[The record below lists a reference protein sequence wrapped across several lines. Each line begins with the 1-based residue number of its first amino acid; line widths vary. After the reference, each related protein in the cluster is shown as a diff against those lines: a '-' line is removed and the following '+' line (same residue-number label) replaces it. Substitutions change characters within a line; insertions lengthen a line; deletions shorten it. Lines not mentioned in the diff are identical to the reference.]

1 MTNYLKKLLALA
13 IAAGAMTVLAEA
25 PVAVWCNGFD
35 QANEGYTF
43 NRNGNTVANNAI
55 TIAAPLTVDFANEH
69 NGITVLVKYG
79 SFTSASANTALM
91 TVYASE
97 DHPDAVGF
105 FAGPEKMG
113 GIWEENAWGTAQINT
128 ALPAGDGPHTAI
140 CRYQSSDGTNQGS
153 YLFFNGATTATWGS
167 AGLKSTNYKVNGF
180 TIGGTRGGTFATAA
194 GMTIYGIAVFEGAL
208 NPADLADYEFPEPPP
223 EPDSSTPVFLAN
235 MYNASASAVAGWTN
249 NTQNDASSQIPKTA
263 EWGSDSITSDAGVS
277 FRATGGGNFFNTY
290 TPVSTDFSSNGTY
303 IDIFGV
309 AHPTIAEEVATSL
322 ALPEGTV
329 FDATVYKTG
338 IANGGVS
345 DHTATLSGLDTSKL
359 YVVYVGLGLNKESQT
374 QGFKIEES
382 GYGSADAIEYVVSE
396 TGGNTTAAS
405 QYQTFNPGTV
415 INPSANGVMIVRLSD
430 ITSKSDGTIV
440 FNLASDRASLNFV
453 AVAEVTRNTPT
464 TLQATLAAAQTWA
477 ELTWESGGKTYDWI
491 NGDTAEITVTDEA
504 TLTLDPSVDVKAIKF
519 TGSSPLTL
527 TTADGEKPSDDFLA
541 KLKLSDYTGRITYG
555 WNSFPTVIAINF
567 NAAGNYR
574 LGDDEN
580 ANILGM
586 NIFGSTWAQFT
597 AATQA
602 TAQTVDAID
611 TATEGQVGSANVT
624 WRSNNTYQ
632 YADVTDKVIRGY
644 LDDGGDHAS
653 VTITGIPFTAYD
665 LIVVCAT
672 DEEGRQFNPVTVN
685 EKNYRWNADNG
696 TTESTT
702 ATGTAGTW
710 GQSRGAYV
718 EYGRNAIKINSLT
731 ASTLSI
737 VGGAHAN
744 GARGGIAA
752 VILVQSKMTFPEI
765 TDDLTMS
772 ELNALI
778 GSRDEAI
785 VRVLADATI
794 TQDGTS
800 LACRQITLRAEETKT
815 LSFALTADQLTAV
828 AALSGEATYDVVNSI
843 FGFTPTFEKVKVA
856 LTNVPADRKFLTLG
870 GQPTIVVPAAEA
882 IFTPANDDD
891 WAGATLP
898 FYAKKVAATE
908 NMSFAGRTDYLQN
921 YEGRESTVAVVTAA
935 PANTLLYGLSAFGG
949 GAGLGAITR
958 DIYLKVTGGT
968 PAVISGG
975 EDANWSSPKTIPT
988 GNVLVNISGD
998 TVVDYVYG
1006 AGLGGGS
1013 GGMLAT
1019 INGSVGI
1026 VVDGNAQVKG
1036 TIAAGWQ
1043 SRHAAIPKVTGNT
1056 SVLIKN
1062 VQTHENAATYTAG
1075 SLDCVQG
1082 WILGGGIFKVNG
1094 GRCLIE
1100 GNSSVTID
1108 LENTATGAFAKKIAG
1123 GGHNEGGGDGENT
1136 SGNSSVTIN
1145 APNTVTFAQAI
1156 IGGGHS
1162 TGNNQ
1167 AKTGGNSSV
1176 TLNGGTY
1183 TGTITA
1189 AGDNGDQTLV
1199 TGTATINA
1207 MAGDFSAATFVAGS
1221 ASGAKT
1227 LNISGGT
1234 IVFKRDLATGFD
1246 VINFSGNFAY
1256 SFPDGT
1262 GALTPIALGST
1273 ALSVDEQTTGQVTRT
1288 GDLQVGEMVVK
1299 NATVIFDC
1307 DACTVSYT
1315 VSQEDTL
1322 RRRADFEGMTDAD
1335 RLWTARGSWLDADN
1349 NPVDWPMQG
1358 AKIVQ
1363 IDANEVSS
1371 IIVDARISAE
1381 MINLTNTATQEEEPS
1396 FKFLTLESLN
1406 EVALPKEDPAYVIL
1420 GKLTATGFG
1429 GELYLQ
1435 SRIRETIALGVNTHV
1450 CFVAGEAEEETTA
1463 YPYQFSGLENPICK
1477 VGPGAFVVPS
1487 SMYTYDFNVKGGS
1500 LIYDI
1505 AEGSEEI
1512 VSGNLKKE
1520 TPADPETHLLIK
1532 RGAGTMAYTRKDLVN
1547 FLDGVEVRAG
1557 TFKLANPSGDY
1568 SFWDTTTP
1576 AGVTVQN
1583 GATLEMNG
1591 KGGFAA
1597 NVTLEGGAT
1606 LANSAGE
1613 IATHI
1618 ASLRSITLL
1627 GDATIKATERFGLLA
1642 NGYGATT
1649 LNLGGHTLT
1658 KIGAGAF
1665 HLCATSGA
1673 DTGTIDVQAGSLHVV
1688 QNAASLPNVD
1698 VSLGAAATFDIG
1710 ADTTI
1715 GGLTLG
1721 PTYTFSGSSTLTIA
1735 KTLTYAGPEDSV
1747 FTWYAA
1753 HLGEGAT
1760 FVFPSTP
1767 FTMKF
1772 PTIPTTSITL
1782 PSVAKVEL
1790 SVPNLS
1796 VGYVYPI
1803 AGVAKENVSV
1813 KVNGAVS
1820 TAAKVEV
1827 DATSIKILPPLSRQN
1842 PVTGET
1848 VGFSNVFRG
1857 TEDANWATSGNWYTG
1872 TDGAWVQWSGTAPML
1887 PNTADGGYNPALI
1900 AGDMISEASR
1910 KEITLATM
1918 EGWNPCLGLYNG
1930 VTVTVATLNKIQ
1942 RNAPSYFMVDATSK
1956 LTIAAPSNSKADSMD
1971 LYVAAENGITWSRV
1985 FSAGNALNY
1994 YLTGAGS
2001 VNYTAGVTGGT
2012 HTIKRFDL
2020 TIGDPNGEG
2029 LQRGIVSRKLV
2040 SFGAASSR
2048 TFTIAADAVV
2058 GIFDSDR
2065 HPLVVAAK
2073 SPVDALSGHE
2083 ALGTY
2088 YTVQA
2093 ADGVYV
2099 KYIGYTTNPEQ
2110 PTQTIIDQDTTLS
2123 AFFTAHPSVTG
2134 EILVVGKATSENA
2147 FTVTVDCAIPEGV
2160 TFSVSGHANFA
2171 VGGSVTAIPVAPLT
2185 LESGA
2190 SLGIAAPFDAAYT
2203 IAANRTVRIVE
2214 NLTLT
2219 APISMPA
2226 STLTA
2231 VLEVAPGKTL
2241 TLASGANLGGG
2252 YGLMRI
2258 YGTLDLGGTIQE
2270 FRTLST
2276 EGVFHLYAGAE
2287 IKNGT
2292 LRQMGGHTPTLYFK
2306 NVEGATSTLV
2316 TLNCA
2321 WSDNGYGADNTF
2333 SVEPGVGIK
2342 YLNSTG
2348 AGRKTITGSAIGN
2361 LEVNGGV
2368 TITANSILN
2377 GEIKTGTGGSITLAG
2392 DNAFGEQA
2400 NLFLPAT
2407 INAGSTTQTFNAT
2420 MTVESGSGT
2429 VPAFIT
2435 DSSIIKKMGA
2445 GELVI
2450 GDKRPVMN
2458 VVEGSV
2464 KITASF
2470 AEITAGELVLRV
2482 TPDAAPVAGTQVTIV
2497 DGTGSEIGIRGE
2509 PVVDSVAHTVTITLA
2524 TASISE
2530 SQTMSEIT
2538 SRFPDG
2544 GVIAINGSSACDDS
2558 VTITLDTAIPE
2569 NDSFTVSGHVT
2580 FAVSGS
2586 VGQIPLSKITLNENA
2601 CLVLNAPI
2609 AETAVTIEANRTIQ
2623 TRADQTITLTNNGTF
2638 VVKTGATATVTASAA
2653 QAIKGVVTIEKGA
2666 TFVNQSGDAI
2676 SYGTPGTTV
2685 NVYGTLAMGATRWTV
2700 GGQSQINLYGSA
2712 HVTGAGS
2719 GDNESVGVFDI
2730 FRSGNTI
2737 SVFNVTGEDPAA
2749 ATIDGAIRV
2758 RRIDGNIWIQA
2769 GATLALPGGLKTA
2782 DVANA
2787 KVTRQGEGQLTGL
2800 IPLVD
2805 PNNRRLTLDY
2815 GTQQKN
2821 LTAHFEVK
2829 SGTVKLHVTG
2839 TTNTENAIC
2848 VDDTEEEPFIK
2859 ILDNATLELDAN
2871 NLSGS
2876 LGSVLSTGRI
2886 VNHGTLVFMDG
2897 NGARFFRQPLILEGG
2912 TVKVNGGDRPVILY
2926 GGAESAAT
2934 AQIRVRRDSTATI
2947 IAGEGT
2953 NNKVLR
2959 LGNDTETA
2967 YGTPGAGVFVDEGGQ
2982 LTVSCPIE
2990 GPDTL
2995 VKWGT
3000 GTLNIGSSREAK
3012 IAVEEGRL
3020 ELVATIAEL
3029 KAGRLSILASSDAEE
3044 VDLSKYRIINAGG
3057 EEMTEVAA
3065 SREDGRYVFTW
3076 AVKMARV
3083 LTDFVDITVSETTV
3097 DYPVLVRL
3105 SEAALPGFK
3114 YDRAGSDG
3122 SKIRFY
3128 QLIDAADYDVA
3139 DSERDVS
3146 RDAELPF
3153 EIVEW
3158 NPEGESLVW
3167 VKINPAKVNAKGKFR
3182 LYWHA
3187 IGELKAAPT
3196 TPDLSK
3202 LKYALDFNG
3211 ADPATTMGSADSSN
3225 VTISGVPTIEAGAFK
3240 ANAGSIILSESGENG
3255 LATCAKGFTMAFWV
3269 NPNGMANWG
3278 DACGFQIGDMIY
3290 KFEKNDRNQFSMY
3303 TISESSP
3310 HYANDANAT
3319 PVIDFAANQ
3328 WMHLALT
3335 TNEDGTGLKIYKNGT
3350 LLRNYLPGTD
3360 KNLWG
3365 TAQGARPILKKFVVG
3380 VKDLASY
3387 SGTTWYGADG
3397 RTSSALVDEVK
3408 IYNTALTAAEIAP
3421 LAAHQPTQALT
3432 TTFGLVNRPVNDD
3445 PRDRMWVDYWTQEPA
3460 LKHYWKANELT
3471 AEIVNTAAAASALRS
3486 GRTIGSTVTT
3496 ITGAAATLPL
3506 ADLGLYLVTYAAA
3519 SEAGGP
3525 HGAAYSYFDGP
3536 RRFEVEVVE
3545 SRADPE
3551 IDPMGA
3557 TESGRV
3563 LLANDDTRAVA
3574 PVTDQEYD
3582 SALWT
3587 HDDLASTFTEAH
3599 LQTGRMHT
3607 LTSSEGR
3614 TLWRLNSVYLGNML
3628 KATDDDSLEI
3638 DPRFNTLPWS
3648 TTASSKTSMILR
3660 NLEGASIE
3668 SNIFTNGIGTIYF
3681 DAVNVATNAPGS
3693 RLALVVEVT
3702 DAALDAEP
3710 DETTWRRLE
3719 VTPIKIT
3726 GATISGQGAT
3736 LVKEAPTNR
3745 IECLNVSCS
3754 NVSTFDYYRFY
3765 APVNDKT
3772 PLRFRI
3778 YRDGWRPSEAPDREE
3793 DPDGWIAIDNIVAS
3807 YAPVVPELE
3816 PAGKYDPTRFGGAA
3830 LGVETA
3836 FAGAS
3841 YPTPNDSIRGHV
3853 YLTYGNAE
3861 DLGSVRLRYRWRYLN
3876 ARFEPALTR
3885 EGAPVWKTAFFDL
3898 ADKASGE
3905 YFTDALEL
3913 PPHAGDLEYY
3923 YDITATV
3930 PFYDYVDYA
3939 TATGVAAEPVMG
3951 YSEEPGRDK
3960 PIEIRAEKS
3969 LKPSG
3974 GTDWFVRLRE
3984 WSSETR
3990 GYRLYVKDA
3999 AKADAPVKTVEMDF
4013 VGEGTWRGLIK
4024 SNESAG
4030 FGVGTIA
4037 YRLERDVPTTPGARA
4052 EDFMITTTYHR
4063 GNLDAESTPISLALI
4078 EGSAESWST
4087 ITNNDTTGYLMFQ
4100 LDERTESLTILRADY
4115 QNFNAWHDAHSED
4128 AKFVGNSTDNGV
4140 KSGVS
4145 SKMRAYQESFK
4156 TWTDSMRT
4164 DVLWCEDFANL
4175 PTSAVLEQAFA
4186 EARTRGERGWIAEN
4200 GMWVASKYKDAD
4212 ATGKALQLEGQG
4224 LGRLT
4229 ASGYDIEPRGLE
4241 SVSYKAR
4248 LADAID
4254 FNSVAWD
4261 YASLSPSGDSYTFAT
4276 QVAMSD
4282 TFPGEAM
4289 TFDGAGMVSIF
4300 ANYLPGRSAYE
4311 FRVMRTRQGRL
4322 QMQLYKW
4329 TSPTTAPQLLHE
4341 DGANVGENYFRKEGN
4356 VGSPLYR
4363 TIYFSVSREADKS
4376 MRLQVGICKFGAAAG
4391 VNPETEFMG
4400 LTYWDKSNP
4409 LPMGAYGVAAA
4420 NCAAKFDQ
4428 PRSWNQPVVWQGAE
4442 DQRKVLNAP
4451 VVWPTESP
4459 DYAQSSLE
4467 DGRWAMDGERIAA
4480 FTDTTVAPA
4489 RWGIAVKPVE
4499 QKLFFE
4505 YLAPTVKGQP
4515 EPEWVALSTNVV
4527 SSYLTTAYEAFLY
4540 RPVHGSYRISHGGE
4554 RSAPRVDIVLD
4565 DIVLNQWGG
4574 AEFGDFDTLEYVRGN
4589 ANQGYPTNFV
4599 FTSGW
4604 VTDHKLELSAK
4615 RTLPGAPCSLRTPLM
4630 DGLEGRGLGLGVFTL
4645 GYRNADKN
4653 LILHFQIATNNVA
4666 GSVKTETSSLDTN
4679 VWTTVRSVDFSKMSA
4694 DEREEGVLSLY
4705 LGCHGVAGVA
4715 RVLVEP
4721 SLAEAAAAADDPKFG
4736 SIEIVSAFCRDEP
4749 VLDDKSW
4756 WGWNIR
4762 TFGLDNLTRWD
4773 TGSRSYLS
4781 DFATSES
4788 PEALGLS
4795 LALNNSATEDTRVET
4810 EAALY
4815 KLNAPF
4821 VQTPSFKV
4829 EGGSIGAITFRARM
4843 FALGDDD
4850 QKAEVRLYG
4859 TTSTEPDAP
4868 AEAWELLDGG
4878 HFVISNSVYTTYAY
4892 RAKGE
4897 DTKYNAFRLAVT
4909 GVTEVNPGSRGPS
4922 PEEGEMP
4929 VRVMLDEIVVSEAIF
4944 PKMGFKYVYP
4954 VRTNLESNEVSPVY
4968 LELEGRANFREQ
4980 PLLGENWTIQA
4991 EIMTKRL
4998 PDEID
5003 LTREPEVTFS
5013 WYEGRIPWGYGNWK
5027 NLAGAKTAK
5036 LARAEGEKMIYRG
5049 SFKVAS
5055 DAVVDASE
5063 ASQFAVVQYTA
5074 RITYYNKAG
5083 EPLTAELESGEWV
5096 KPYWFDP
5103 IDYNK
5108 TTFSAFTILEAISPR
5123 CAWINEVNVYDGKI
5137 NGLYHLAAT
5146 NQYVEVAF
5154 PAAQELKG
5162 WRLDYISN
5170 AVVTNTLAVF
5180 GSEGVPT
5187 EKLEPT
5193 EKDYAFMV
5201 LQSPKTRDA
5210 KTWENVTHDGVPVK
5224 IDGTWQN
5231 FDLNGGALDS
5241 EVPCALRLVRP
5252 SGIIE
5257 EAIVFEGTNKWVTG
5271 RYKDKYTIEKFVAD
5285 RNAEGLAELN
5295 HFFGVGSEIKNPL
5308 VTGLKGLSLGVVA
5321 GAGQTADEWSSEK
5334 HQTPGWVNEDQEIPD
5349 DWAIQPAGSK
5359 IVITASV
5366 ADAHIKQTF
5375 GDRVATTEA
5384 VKVTIPKG
5392 GEGTNI
5398 TYQVD
5403 AWYEVDSLKTN
5414 KLELAALKGQTG
5426 TFTITVGKGCSNSIA
5441 VVASTVAREDL
5452 RETYGLDDTNDYT
5465 PAVMDW
5471 LDKGVNYFG
5480 DAFAN
5485 PGEIKLAEYHDLNG
5499 VKLGDLSLTDMYWL
5513 DIDPTA
5519 GDWVL
5524 KGGVKNV
5531 GTKGKNFLITIKLE
5545 LSNATEG
5552 LVYAPYILR
5561 GLTPGLTSVNHAEV
5575 GGNWSSATF
5584 KVTGDLQNGNENR
5597 AKWVPLR
5604 MFYFK
5609 PDATKANRSASFDEN
5624 NEAVIEIW
5632 DPKDP
5637 NAGSQTA
5644 GWEKYPD
5651 ALIFY
5656 KWAIDERNL
5665 PITTETLKPDST
5677 F

>member
-1 MTNYLKKLLALA
+1 MTNYLKKLLTLA

-25 PVAVWCNGFD
+25 P
-35 QANEGYTF
+35 
-43 NRNGNTVANNAI
+43 
-55 TIAAPLTVDFANEH
+55 
-69 NGITVLVKYG
+69 
-79 SFTSASANTALM
+79 
-91 TVYASE
+91 
-97 DHPDAVGF
+97 
-105 FAGPEKMG
+105 
-113 GIWEENAWGTAQINT
+113 
-128 ALPAGDGPHTAI
+128 
-140 CRYQSSDGTNQGS
+140 
-153 YLFFNGATTATWGS
+153 
-167 AGLKSTNYKVNGF
+167 
-180 TIGGTRGGTFATAA
+180 
-194 GMTIYGIAVFEGAL
+194 
-208 NPADLADYEFPEPPP
+208 

-235 MYNASASAVAGWTN
+235 MRNATAPVVTGWTN

-290 TPVSTDFSSNGTY
+290 NSVSTDFSLNGNY

-329 FDATVYKTG
+329 FNATVYKTG
-338 IANGGVS
+338 IVNGAASG
-345 DHTATLSGLDTSKL
+345 HTATLSGLDPSKL
-359 YVVYVGLGLNKESQT
+359 YVVYVGLGLSKDNQP

-382 GYGSADAIEYVVSE
+382 GYGSAEAIEYVVSAA
-396 TGGNTTAAS
+396 GGNTTAAS
-405 QYQTFNPGTV
+405 RYQTFTPGTV
-415 INPSANGVMIVRLSD
+415 ISPSANGVMIVRLSD

-453 AVAEVTRNTPT
+453 AVAEVTRT
-464 TLQATLAAAQTWA
+464 TLQATLDANKTWA
-477 ELTWESGGKTYDWI
+477 ELTWESGGQEYDWV
-491 NGDTAEITVTDEA
+491 NGTTAEITVTDDA
-504 TLTLDPSVDVKAIKF
+504 TLTLDPSVNVTAIKF

-541 KLKLSDYTGRITYG
+541 KLMLSDYTGRITYG
-555 WNSFPTVIAINF
+555 WNSCPTVIAINF

-574 LGDDEN
+574 LGEDEN

-597 AATQA
+597 AAAQA
-602 TAQTVDAID
+602 TAQTVNAID

-672 DEEGRQFNPVTVN
+672 DEAGRQFNPVTVN

-765 TDDLTMS
+765 TRDLTMS

-815 LSFALTADQLTAV
+815 LSFALTADQRTAV

-843 FGFTPTFEKVKVA
+843 FGFTPTFEKVEVA

-921 YEGRESTVAVVTAA
+921 YEGLESTVAVVTAA
-935 PANTLLYGLSAFGG
+935 PANALIYGLHAFAN

-975 EDANWSSPKTIPT
+975 EDANWNSPKTIPT

-1006 AGLGGGS
+1006 AGLGGG
-1013 GGMLAT
+1013 GDPLAT
-1019 INGSVGI
+1019 INGSVG
-1026 VVDGNAQVKG
+1026 VVIEGEAQVKG
-1036 TIAAGWQ
+1036 SVAAGWQ
-1043 SRHAAIPKVTGNT
+1043 SRHASTPLVTGNT
-1056 SVLIKN
+1056 TVLVKN
-1062 VQTHENAATYTAG
+1062 IQTYGASETTSTGNHTVDKGVIVGG
-1075 SLDCVQG
+1075 SIHWG
-1082 WILGGGIFKVNG
+1082 NMGGGTVRGNSAVIVDLANDASGAFAKKIIG
-1094 GRCLIE
+1094 GSYHKNSGSNAMTVG
-1100 GNSSVTID
+1100 GNSSVTISAP
-1108 LENTATGAFAKKIAG
+1108 NSVTFAQPIVG
-1123 GGHNEGGGDGENT
+1123 GGHSEGT
-1136 SGNSSVTIN
+1136 ASPVSGNSSVTI
-1145 APNTVTFAQAI
+1145 
-1156 IGGGHS
+1156 
-1162 TGNNQ
+1162 
-1167 AKTGGNSSV
+1167 
-1176 TLNGGTY
+1176 NGGTY

-1207 MAGDFSAATFVAGS
+1207 TAGDFSEATFVAGS

-1273 ALSVDEQTTGQVTRT
+1273 ALSVDGQTTGQVTRT
-1288 GDLQVGEMVVK
+1288 GDLQVGELVVK

-1335 RLWTARGSWLDADN
+1335 RRWTAPGSWLDANN

-1363 IDANEVSS
+1363 INANEVSS

-1396 FKFLTLESLN
+1396 FKFLTLEPLN
-1406 EVALPKEDPAYVIL
+1406 EVALPKEEPAYVIL

-1435 SRIRETIALGVNTHV
+1435 SRIPETIALGANTHV

-1505 AEGSEEI
+1505 AEGGEDVI

-1532 RGAGTMAYTRKDLVN
+1532 RGAGTMAYTRQDLVN

-1557 TFKLANPSGDY
+1557 TFKLANSSGDY

-1591 KGGFAA
+1591 KRGFAA

-1613 IATHI
+1613 LATDI

-1627 GDATIKATERFGLLA
+1627 GDATIKATARFGLLA

-1649 LNLGGHTLT
+1649 LNLGGYTLT

-1665 HLCATSGA
+1665 HLCATSGT
-1673 DTGTIDVQAGSLHVV
+1673 DTGTIDVQAGTLHVV
-1688 QNAASLPNVD
+1688 HYAASLPNVD
-1698 VSLGAAATFDIG
+1698 VSLGASATFDIG

-1721 PTYTFSGSSTLTIA
+1721 PTYTFIGSSTLTIA
-1735 KTLTYAGPEDSV
+1735 KTLTYAGPADSV

-1753 HLGEGAT
+1753 NLGEGAT

-1803 AGVAKENVSV
+1803 AGVAKENVIV

-1985 FSAGNALNY
+1985 FSVGNALNY

-2029 LQRGIVSRKLV
+2029 LQRGIVSKKLV
-2040 SFGAASSR
+2040 SFGAESSR
-2048 TFTIAADAVV
+2048 PFTIATDAVV

-2110 PTQTIIDQDTTLS
+2110 PTQAIIDQDTTLS

-2147 FTVTVDCAIPEGV
+2147 FTVTVDRAIPEGV
-2160 TFSVSGHANFA
+2160 TFTVSGHANFA

-2219 APISMPA
+2219 APISMPD

-2321 WSDNGYGADNTF
+2321 WSDNGYGADNNF

-2392 DNAFGEQA
+2392 DNAFGAQA

-2458 VVEGSV
+2458 IVEGSV

-2482 TPDAAPVAGTQVTIV
+2482 TPDAAPVTGTQVTIV
-2497 DGTGSEIGIRGE
+2497 DSNGSEIGIRG
-2509 PVVDSVAHTVTITLA
+2509 VDSVAHTVTITLA

-2538 SRFPDG
+2538 SLFPDG

-2558 VTITLDTAIPE
+2558 VTITLDTAIPA
-2569 NDSFTVSGHVT
+2569 NYTFTVSGHVT

-2685 NVYGTLAMGATRWTV
+2685 KVYGTLAMGETRWTV

-2719 GDNESVGVFDI
+2719 GDNEGVGVFDI

-2737 SVFNVTGEDPAA
+2737 SIFNVTGEDPAA

-2758 RRIDGNIWIQA
+2758 RHTDGNIWIQD

-2805 PNNRRLTLDY
+2805 PTNRRLTLDY

-2839 TTNTENAIC
+2839 LTNTENAIC

-2859 ILDNATLELDAN
+2859 IFENATLELDAN

-2912 TVKVNGGDRPVILY
+2912 TVKVNGGNRPVILY

-2967 YGTPGAGVFVDEGGQ
+2967 YGTPGAGIFVDEGGQ

-2990 GPDTL
+2990 GTDPL

-3000 GTLNIGSSREAK
+3000 GTLKIGLSRPTLGKVEGVVEVEVSNEEAQAFEIRLPTTMTAYDK
-3012 IAVEEGRL
+3012 EHFHAVGESGAEVGISAVTVVDGAEEGSHVAVLTLEGNIFTATTRTSLWLPGMKGVARL
-3020 ELVATIAEL
+3020 QNDGEEPIMLIVDDPFPEGVTSVEIVGNVKIVVEQPQTSYGSAELFLSEGSVATVSGRAYPFVSARGIGELIFDPGENNTWTVSADNSGVTNAVTIASGTIKMGNFTACLGKNVASRNIYIDEGATLDINGQCGSADPALTAVLRGGTLMNTVKGAGVGDGRVNKTYPITTIRLTADSFVKTEKDFGLVGQGHSGTSMYLKGHTLTKLGTGYFDVCNTRCYTGGGTVKIEEGIWAVNTSGWTVDDATVEVGENGRLRVEGSQTGTIKNLVATGTVDNRGTL
-3029 KAGRLSILASSDAEE
+3029 KVTGTLSGTGRVETGLTLT
-3044 VDLSKYRIINAGG
+3044 NAAKLK
-3057 EEMTEVAA
+3057 V
-3065 SREDGRYVFTW
+3065 REDGSLTINGTLTSERGEGAIVLDCTAIDTALITRIPVITFTNRENVPAEDKFSGGPARWRMVRSDNGLGYKLMKPYLALVALSSGVEKTLTSFSSDFEAGQLPDAWEIHPGVDASITETAYTYEAACGYPLSESTHMRILSCADSTYDNPLICAFGQEVTGGGLYLDTMMQLTPAIDRTLTIAETATFALYACQETAGGAVKLYVRAGRYTFWTNTVEPYDYDVTPAGGLVADSWHRVTVKMIPVGRSDYGEHYGFVVYLDGTLLTYAGKPATNEATGCILESLNPIAALYYDASASRNSLFPSLFEGNTGAKFAGLGVAGMGAMDDVVLTTTAPEFARHTFTYTLKWDDGVASITANGEPIDLSAGREKVIELADVSETISFVATFKDGFSPDGWEDQTIAVSAGETVSVASYVKIFEVDGEVHPDTDTGRRAAVAAAMLNKKPLKLTADYANRQIYVEYPAGAGEDQRELVLDLNGHVLGPIGKGPTIYVNTGCSLKIIDSTGAEPQVLAADGRATIRSHGPVTIENGVYEAGFEAASPAAVFTFAKTGAKIVKGEETYFPYALANGFDATEEGDYW
-3076 AVKMARV
+3076 VIGAATQATLKFPAVEHATYTVTVDGAPVTVTDDILKVDFEKTVAITWTPDEGYRV
-3083 LTDFVDITVSETTV
+3083 LTGTGSQTIETSAAETQPVVATPKVELKLYTITYVYVTEAQTQVTPSADDVNTNETYLTAESPEITIDPTKISIEGYEVLSVAPETIAAGTTEDVTV
-3097 DYPVLVRL
+3097 TVTLKKNASADWPEEPETVRGVT
-3105 SEAALPGFK
+3105 AAEVCPSL
-3114 YDRAGSDG
+3114 AGTE
-3122 SKIRFY
+3122 
-3128 QLIDAADYDVA
+3128 LENVDAADLSA
-3139 DSERDVS
+3139 
-3146 RDAELPF
+3146 
-3153 EIVEW
+3153 W
-3158 NPEGESLVW
+3158 
-3167 VKINPAKVNAKGKFR
+3167 AKDNTIDFATAGVVIKPQAFLLNCANTDE
-3182 LYWHA
+3182 A
-3187 IGELKAAPT
+3187 IAAKAAAFT
-3196 TPDLSK
+3196 
-3202 LKYALDFNG
+3202 F
-3211 ADPATTMGSADSSN
+3211 SADDLATLVAGGTLTTLN
-3225 VTISGVPTIEAGAFK
+3225 GIDHNGKVVISGSSDLKTWHKPTIE
-3240 ANAGSIILSESGENG
+3240 
-3255 LATCAKGFTMAFWV
+3255 
-3269 NPNGMANWG
+3269 G
-3278 DACGFQIGDMIY
+3278 D
-3290 KFEKNDRNQFSMY
+3290 
-3303 TISESSP
+3303 
-3310 HYANDANAT
+3310 
-3319 PVIDFAANQ
+3319 
-3328 WMHLALT
+3328 
-3335 TNEDGTGLKIYKNGT
+3335 
-3350 LLRNYLPGTD
+3350 
-3360 KNLWG
+3360 
-3365 TAQGARPILKKFVVG
+3365 
-3380 VKDLASY
+3380 
-3387 SGTTWYGADG
+3387 
-3397 RTSSALVDEVK
+3397 
-3408 IYNTALTAAEIAP
+3408 
-3421 LAAHQPTQALT
+3421 
-3432 TTFGLVNRPVNDD
+3432 TF
-3445 PRDRMWVDYWTQEPA
+3445 
-3460 LKHYWKANELT
+3460 WKAELT
-3471 AEIVNTAAAASALRS
+3471 
-3486 GRTIGSTVTT
+3486 
-3496 ITGAAATLPL
+3496 
-3506 ADLGLYLVTYAAA
+3506 
-3519 SEAGGP
+3519 
-3525 HGAAYSYFDGP
+3525 F
-3536 RRFEVEVVE
+3536 
-3545 SRADPE
+3545 
-3551 IDPMGA
+3551 
-3557 TESGRV
+3557 
-3563 LLANDDTRAVA
+3563 
-3574 PVTDQEYD
+3574 
-3582 SALWT
+3582 
-3587 HDDLASTFTEAH
+3587 
-3599 LQTGRMHT
+3599 
-3607 LTSSEGR
+3607 
-3614 TLWRLNSVYLGNML
+3614 
-3628 KATDDDSLEI
+3628 
-3638 DPRFNTLPWS
+3638 
-3648 TTASSKTSMILR
+3648 
-3660 NLEGASIE
+3660 
-3668 SNIFTNGIGTIYF
+3668 
-3681 DAVNVATNAPGS
+3681 
-3693 RLALVVEVT
+3693 
-3702 DAALDAEP
+3702 
-3710 DETTWRRLE
+3710 
-3719 VTPIKIT
+3719 
-3726 GATISGQGAT
+3726 
-3736 LVKEAPTNR
+3736 
-3745 IECLNVSCS
+3745 
-3754 NVSTFDYYRFY
+3754 
-3765 APVNDKT
+3765 
-3772 PLRFRI
+3772 
-3778 YRDGWRPSEAPDREE
+3778 
-3793 DPDGWIAIDNIVAS
+3793 
-3807 YAPVVPELE
+3807 
-3816 PAGKYDPTRFGGAA
+3816 
-3830 LGVETA
+3830 
-3836 FAGAS
+3836 
-3841 YPTPNDSIRGHV
+3841 
-3853 YLTYGNAE
+3853 
-3861 DLGSVRLRYRWRYLN
+3861 
-3876 ARFEPALTR
+3876 
-3885 EGAPVWKTAFFDL
+3885 
-3898 ADKASGE
+3898 
-3905 YFTDALEL
+3905 
-3913 PPHAGDLEYY
+3913 
-3923 YDITATV
+3923 
-3930 PFYDYVDYA
+3930 
-3939 TATGVAAEPVMG
+3939 
-3951 YSEEPGRDK
+3951 
-3960 PIEIRAEKS
+3960 
-3969 LKPSG
+3969 
-3974 GTDWFVRLRE
+3974 
-3984 WSSETR
+3984 
-3990 GYRLYVKDA
+3990 
-3999 AKADAPVKTVEMDF
+3999 KTVE
-4013 VGEGTWRGLIK
+4013 
-4024 SNESAG
+4024 
-4030 FGVGTIA
+4030 
-4037 YRLERDVPTTPGARA
+4037 
-4052 EDFMITTTYHR
+4052 
-4063 GNLDAESTPISLALI
+4063 
-4078 EGSAESWST
+4078 
-4087 ITNNDTTGYLMFQ
+4087 
-4100 LDERTESLTILRADY
+4100 
-4115 QNFNAWHDAHSED
+4115 
-4128 AKFVGNSTDNGV
+4128 V
-4140 KSGVS
+4140 K
-4145 SKMRAYQESFK
+4145 
-4156 TWTDSMRT
+4156 
-4164 DVLWCEDFANL
+4164 
-4175 PTSAVLEQAFA
+4175 
-4186 EARTRGERGWIAEN
+4186 
-4200 GMWVASKYKDAD
+4200 
-4212 ATGKALQLEGQG
+4212 
-4224 LGRLT
+4224 
-4229 ASGYDIEPRGLE
+4229 
-4241 SVSYKAR
+4241 
-4248 LADAID
+4248 
-4254 FNSVAWD
+4254 
-4261 YASLSPSGDSYTFAT
+4261 
-4276 QVAMSD
+4276 
-4282 TFPGEAM
+4282 
-4289 TFDGAGMVSIF
+4289 
-4300 ANYLPGRSAYE
+4300 
-4311 FRVMRTRQGRL
+4311 
-4322 QMQLYKW
+4322 
-4329 TSPTTAPQLLHE
+4329 
-4341 DGANVGENYFRKEGN
+4341 
-4356 VGSPLYR
+4356 
-4363 TIYFSVSREADKS
+4363 
-4376 MRLQVGICKFGAAAG
+4376 
-4391 VNPETEFMG
+4391 
-4400 LTYWDKSNP
+4400 
-4409 LPMGAYGVAAA
+4409 
-4420 NCAAKFDQ
+4420 
-4428 PRSWNQPVVWQGAE
+4428 
-4442 DQRKVLNAP
+4442 
-4451 VVWPTESP
+4451 
-4459 DYAQSSLE
+4459 
-4467 DGRWAMDGERIAA
+4467 
-4480 FTDTTVAPA
+4480 
-4489 RWGIAVKPVE
+4489 
-4499 QKLFFE
+4499 
-4505 YLAPTVKGQP
+4505 
-4515 EPEWVALSTNVV
+4515 
-4527 SSYLTTAYEAFLY
+4527 
-4540 RPVHGSYRISHGGE
+4540 
-4554 RSAPRVDIVLD
+4554 
-4565 DIVLNQWGG
+4565 
-4574 AEFGDFDTLEYVRGN
+4574 
-4589 ANQGYPTNFV
+4589 
-4599 FTSGW
+4599 
-4604 VTDHKLELSAK
+4604 
-4615 RTLPGAPCSLRTPLM
+4615 
-4630 DGLEGRGLGLGVFTL
+4630 
-4645 GYRNADKN
+4645 
-4653 LILHFQIATNNVA
+4653 
-4666 GSVKTETSSLDTN
+4666 
-4679 VWTTVRSVDFSKMSA
+4679 
-4694 DEREEGVLSLY
+4694 
-4705 LGCHGVAGVA
+4705 
-4715 RVLVEP
+4715 
-4721 SLAEAAAAADDPKFG
+4721 
-4736 SIEIVSAFCRDEP
+4736 
-4749 VLDDKSW
+4749 
-4756 WGWNIR
+4756 
-4762 TFGLDNLTRWD
+4762 
-4773 TGSRSYLS
+4773 
-4781 DFATSES
+4781 
-4788 PEALGLS
+4788 
-4795 LALNNSATEDTRVET
+4795 
-4810 EAALY
+4810 
-4815 KLNAPF
+4815 
-4821 VQTPSFKV
+4821 
-4829 EGGSIGAITFRARM
+4829 
-4843 FALGDDD
+4843 
-4850 QKAEVRLYG
+4850 
-4859 TTSTEPDAP
+4859 
-4868 AEAWELLDGG
+4868 
-4878 HFVISNSVYTTYAY
+4878 
-4892 RAKGE
+4892 
-4897 DTKYNAFRLAVT
+4897 
-4909 GVTEVNPGSRGPS
+4909 
-4922 PEEGEMP
+4922 
-4929 VRVMLDEIVVSEAIF
+4929 
-4944 PKMGFKYVYP
+4944 
-4954 VRTNLESNEVSPVY
+4954 
-4968 LELEGRANFREQ
+4968 
-4980 PLLGENWTIQA
+4980 
-4991 EIMTKRL
+4991 
-4998 PDEID
+4998 
-5003 LTREPEVTFS
+5003 
-5013 WYEGRIPWGYGNWK
+5013 
-5027 NLAGAKTAK
+5027 
-5036 LARAEGEKMIYRG
+5036 
-5049 SFKVAS
+5049 
-5055 DAVVDASE
+5055 
-5063 ASQFAVVQYTA
+5063 
-5074 RITYYNKAG
+5074 
-5083 EPLTAELESGEWV
+5083 
-5096 KPYWFDP
+5096 
-5103 IDYNK
+5103 
-5108 TTFSAFTILEAISPR
+5108 
-5123 CAWINEVNVYDGKI
+5123 
-5137 NGLYHLAAT
+5137 
-5146 NQYVEVAF
+5146 
-5154 PAAQELKG
+5154 
-5162 WRLDYISN
+5162 
-5170 AVVTNTLAVF
+5170 
-5180 GSEGVPT
+5180 
-5187 EKLEPT
+5187 
-5193 EKDYAFMV
+5193 
-5201 LQSPKTRDA
+5201 
-5210 KTWENVTHDGVPVK
+5210 
-5224 IDGTWQN
+5224 
-5231 FDLNGGALDS
+5231 
-5241 EVPCALRLVRP
+5241 
-5252 SGIIE
+5252 
-5257 EAIVFEGTNKWVTG
+5257 
-5271 RYKDKYTIEKFVAD
+5271 
-5285 RNAEGLAELN
+5285 
-5295 HFFGVGSEIKNPL
+5295 
-5308 VTGLKGLSLGVVA
+5308 
-5321 GAGQTADEWSSEK
+5321 
-5334 HQTPGWVNEDQEIPD
+5334 
-5349 DWAIQPAGSK
+5349 
-5359 IVITASV
+5359 
-5366 ADAHIKQTF
+5366 
-5375 GDRVATTEA
+5375 
-5384 VKVTIPKG
+5384 
-5392 GEGTNI
+5392 
-5398 TYQVD
+5398 
-5403 AWYEVDSLKTN
+5403 
-5414 KLELAALKGQTG
+5414 
-5426 TFTITVGKGCSNSIA
+5426 
-5441 VVASTVAREDL
+5441 
-5452 RETYGLDDTNDYT
+5452 
-5465 PAVMDW
+5465 
-5471 LDKGVNYFG
+5471 
-5480 DAFAN
+5480 
-5485 PGEIKLAEYHDLNG
+5485 
-5499 VKLGDLSLTDMYWL
+5499 
-5513 DIDPTA
+5513 
-5519 GDWVL
+5519 
-5524 KGGVKNV
+5524 
-5531 GTKGKNFLITIKLE
+5531 
-5545 LSNATEG
+5545 
-5552 LVYAPYILR
+5552 
-5561 GLTPGLTSVNHAEV
+5561 
-5575 GGNWSSATF
+5575 
-5584 KVTGDLQNGNENR
+5584 
-5597 AKWVPLR
+5597 
-5604 MFYFK
+5604 
-5609 PDATKANRSASFDEN
+5609 
-5624 NEAVIEIW
+5624 
-5632 DPKDP
+5632 
-5637 NAGSQTA
+5637 
-5644 GWEKYPD
+5644 
-5651 ALIFY
+5651 
-5656 KWAIDERNL
+5656 
-5665 PITTETLKPDST
+5665 
-5677 F
+5677 